1 VKRIVIAIAIVAAI
15 LAVVWYWRRDATKS
29 TEVAPAHGSGSTAI
43 GVASG
48 ATLPAGKREHTARVT
63 PEEHRRLA
71 EQIAAAHAEHRA
83 HAAPAAPKLPEQGS
97 DDDLARVQDH
107 VLAALKEAIPFL
119 AACYE
124 QYDPAATKAGI
135 TTFALMTLTGD
146 PDIGTVIDADQIY
159 DDKHQPLPKQLDDCL
174 RNTMQ
179 TLALPPLDTG
189 DSVRIQYSFRFGD
202 EGK

>member
-1 VKRIVIAIAIVAAI
+1 MKRVVATIVLAVLIIAAIVLWKSRDGAHAPDHAAI
-15 LAVVWYWRRDATKS
+15 
-29 TEVAPAHGSGSTAI
+29 GSGSS
-43 GVASG
+43 VA
-48 ATLPAGKREHTARVT
+48 AGSITPPVPKHEHTTRVT

-71 EQIAAAHAEHRA
+71 EQIAAAHAA
-83 HAAPAAPKLPEQGS
+83 HASHVAAPAAPKLPDKDS
-97 DDDLARVQDH
+97 ADDLGRLQEHVQ
-107 VLAALKEAIPFL
+107 AALKEAIPFL

-124 QYDPAATKAGI
+124 QHGSNAGM
-135 TTFALMTLTGD
+135 TASAQMTLTGD

-189 DSVRIQYSFRFGD
+189 DRVRIEYSFRFGD
-202 EGK
+202 DDK